1 MKKVIAL
8 ATSLGLIAFL
18 AGSLL
23 SCEKPKEKEEL
34 AIQAAESW
42 LSLVDEEKYPESWEG
57 LAGLF
62 KKDIKKEEWINDLN
76 RFRKPLGK
84 LVGRKLQHESSSS
97 EASVGEYLI
106 FQYETSFEN
115 KKSVVEAV
123 SVIKDNDGN
132 WRILGYSIPSG
143 Q

>member
-8 ATSLGLIAFL
+8 ATSLGLIAFF
-18 AGSLL
+18 AASLM
-23 SCEKPKEKEEL
+23 SCEKPKEEEM
-34 AIQAAESW
+34 AIQSAESW
-42 LSLVDEEKYPESWEG
+42 LALVDEEKYLESWEG
-57 LAGLF
+57 FTGLF
-62 KKDIKKEEWINDLN
+62 KKNVKKEEWVNDLN

-84 LVGRKLQHESSSS
+84 LLERKLQHVTNSS

-123 SVIKDNDGN
+123 SVIKDKDGK
-132 WRILGYSIPSG
+132 WRTLGYGI

>member
-8 ATSLGLIAFL
+8 ATSLGLIAFF
-18 AGSLL
+18 AASLI
-23 SCEKPKEKEEL
+23 SCEKPKEEM
-34 AIQAAESW
+34 AIQSAESW
-42 LSLVDEEKYPESWEG
+42 LALVDKEKYLESWEG

-62 KKDIKKEEWINDLN
+62 KKNVKKEEWVNDLN

-84 LVGRKLQHESSSS
+84 LLERKLQHVTNSS

-123 SVIKDNDGN
+123 SVIEDKDGK
-132 WRILGYSIPSG
+132 WRTLGYGI

>member
-8 ATSLGLIAFL
+8 ATSLGLIAFF
-18 AGSLL
+18 AASLM
-23 SCEKPKEKEEL
+23 SCEKPKEEEM
-34 AIQAAESW
+34 AIQSAESW
-42 LSLVDEEKYPESWEG
+42 LALVDEEKYLESWEG
-57 LAGLF
+57 FTGLF
-62 KKDIKKEEWINDLN
+62 KKNVKKEEWVNDLN

-84 LVGRKLQHESSSS
+84 LLERKLQHVTNSS

-123 SVIKDNDGN
+123 SVIKDKDGK
-132 WRILGYSIPSG
+132 WRTLGYSI

>member
-8 ATSLGLIAFL
+8 ATSLGLIAFF
-18 AGSLL
+18 AASLI
-23 SCEKPKEKEEL
+23 SCEKPKEEM
-34 AIQAAESW
+34 AIQSAESW
-42 LSLVDEEKYPESWEG
+42 LALVDKEKHLESWEG
-57 LAGLF
+57 LEGLF
-62 KKDIKKEEWINDLN
+62 KKNVKKEEWVNDLN

-84 LVGRKLQHESSSS
+84 LLERKLQHVTNSS

-123 SVIKDNDGN
+123 SVIEDKDGK
-132 WRILGYSIPSG
+132 WRTLGYGI

>member
-8 ATSLGLIAFL
+8 VTSLVLIAFL
-18 AGSLL
+18 AASLL
-23 SCEKPKEKEEL
+23 SCEKRKEEL

-42 LSLVDEEKYPESWEG
+42 LALVDEEKYPESWEG

-62 KKDIKKEEWINDLN
+62 KKNIKKEEWVNDLN

-84 LVGRKLQHESSSS
+84 LLKRKLQHETESS

-123 SVIKDNDGN
+123 SVIKDNDGK

>member
-8 ATSLGLIAFL
+8 ATSLGLIAFF
-18 AGSLL
+18 AASLI
-23 SCEKPKEKEEL
+23 SCEKPKEEEM
-34 AIQAAESW
+34 AIQSAESW
-42 LSLVDEEKYPESWEG
+42 LALVDEEKYLESWEG

-62 KKDIKKEEWINDLN
+62 KKNIKKEEWVNDLN

-84 LVGRKLQHESSSS
+84 LLERKLQHVTNSS

-115 KKSVVEAV
+115 KKSAVEAV
-123 SVIKDNDGN
+123 SVIKDKDGK
-132 WRILGYSIPSG
+132 WRTLGYGI

>member
-8 ATSLGLIAFL
+8 ATSLGLIAFF
-18 AGSLL
+18 AASLI
-23 SCEKPKEKEEL
+23 SCEKPKEEEM
-34 AIQAAESW
+34 AIQSAESW
-42 LSLVDEEKYPESWEG
+42 LALVDEEKYLESWEG

-62 KKDIKKEEWINDLN
+62 KKNVKKEEWVNDLN

-84 LVGRKLQHESSSS
+84 LLERKLQHVTNSS

-123 SVIKDNDGN
+123 SVIKDKDGK
-132 WRILGYSIPSG
+132 WRTLGYGI

>member
-1 MKKVIAL
+1 MKRVIAL
-8 ATSLGLIAFL
+8 ATSLGLIAFF
-18 AGSLL
+18 AASLM
-23 SCEKPKEKEEL
+23 SCGKPKEEM

-42 LSLVDEEKYPESWEG
+42 LSLVDEEKYLESWEG

-62 KKDIKKEEWINDLN
+62 RKNVKKEEWVNDLN

-84 LVGRKLQHESSSS
+84 LLARKLQHETKSS
-97 EASVGEYLI
+97 EPSVGEYLI

-115 KKSVVEAV
+115 KKSAVEAV
-123 SVIKDNDGN
+123 SVIKDNDGK
-132 WRILGYSIPSG
+132 WRTLGYSI

>member
-8 ATSLGLIAFL
+8 VTSLVLIAFL
-18 AGSLL
+18 AVSLL
-23 SCEKPKEKEEL
+23 SCQKSKEET
-34 AIQAAESW
+34 AIRAAESW
-42 LSLVDEEKYPESWEG
+42 LSLVDEEKYLESWEG

-62 KKDIKKEEWINDLN
+62 KKYVKQEEWVNDLN
-76 RFRKPLGK
+76 RFRKPHGK
-84 LVGRKLQHESSSS
+84 LLARKLQHETKSS

-123 SVIKDNDGN
+123 SVIKENDGK
-132 WRILGYSIPSG
+132 WRILGYTIPAG
-143 Q
+143 